1 MLVERGIITRVD
13 DQRVWV
19 ATESQPCGGCGQQ
32 GHCGQRALLPNR
44 TLAPIAALSSSRLS
58 VETCAVGDHVEIVL
72 RDHTLLFAVA
82 LLYGVPLTAIL
93 VCVWVLAPYGDM
105 PLALGLV
112 TAAVAI
118 ILAMPP
124 LRRRYALEE
133 RCLPLLWRKLP
144 GAIDTTVEPAGNA
157 E

>member
-1 MLVERGIITRVD
+1 
-13 DQRVWV
+13 
-19 ATESQPCGGCGQQ
+19 
-32 GHCGQRALLPNR
+32 
-44 TLAPIAALSSSRLS
+44 
-58 VETCAVGDHVEIVL
+58 VGDHVEIVL